1 MEEVAIHVKLKNS
14 IMANSLKRLSRSMI
28 DDDRQTFLA
37 LKNIPDYSPL
47 NKDVE
52 ISKVEALEQ
61 AMQAAQDQE
70 TLQEHMLNALRDKS
84 TLAERDFHDAI
95 TECKQQVRAQYG
107 PNSDEVN
114 SIGLKKKMD
123 YQRRVRKTTTQ

>member
-1 MEEVAIHVKLKNS
+1 
-14 IMANSLKRLSRSMI
+14 MANSLKRLSRSMI

-37 LKNIPDYSPL
+37 LKNIADYTPL
-47 NKDVE
+47 NKEVE
-52 ISKVEALEQ
+52 VSKVEALAQE
-61 AMQAAQDQE
+61 MQAAQDQE
-70 TLQEHMLNALRDKS
+70 AIQEHTLDALRDKS

-114 SIGLKKKMD
+114 SLGLKKKMD
-123 YQRRVRKTTTQ
+123 YQRRTRKTTVQ